1 MKFLN
6 WYHLIIICIG
16 MLISISVQF
25 AIVEITLIITL
36 LSIVTLSILFAKSN
50 RKDNIKSV
58 FIDNTAEIQSD
69 INKYINNLS
78 IPIIMLNDQFQV
90 IHYNQSALKLFV
102 NLANNEPNPSLIRTT
117 LNHNVV
123 EIAHEAASSIRE
135 ITLSN
140 GVIVEMTAGKMYIKS
155 FSMYCTVLSF
165 QDITLL
171 RKAQQARSDLVA
183 NASHELRTPVAAAKA
198 VAETLEEGVDDE
210 LIRQKFQSKLVDEI
224 TRLESIIDGLLRLSH
239 LEAATETM
247 EIEALFPKKLFQIAI
262 ERFNPLL
269 KSSQKIS
276 LNNMAISTVLGDKEQ
291 ILEVITNL
299 LDNALRVTPEKGEIT
314 LTTVDGNNEVRF
326 GISDQ
331 GPGIALIDHERI
343 FERFYSGDLS
353 RTNASNSG
361 LGLAI
366 ARNILNLLDG
376 RIWVESNSGQGTT
389 ICFTLPT
396 AEKN

>member
-1 MKFLN
+1 
-6 WYHLIIICIG
+6 
-16 MLISISVQF
+16 
-25 AIVEITLIITL
+25 
-36 LSIVTLSILFAKSN
+36 
-50 RKDNIKSV
+50 
-58 FIDNTAEIQSD
+58 
-69 INKYINNLS
+69 
-78 IPIIMLNDQFQV
+78 
-90 IHYNQSALKLFV
+90 
-102 NLANNEPNPSLIRTT
+102 
-117 LNHNVV
+117 
-123 EIAHEAASSIRE
+123 
-135 ITLSN
+135 
-140 GVIVEMTAGKMYIKS
+140 
-155 FSMYCTVLSF
+155 
-165 QDITLL
+165 
-171 RKAQQARSDLVA
+171 
-183 NASHELRTPVAAAKA
+183 
-198 VAETLEEGVDDE
+198 
-210 LIRQKFQSKLVDEI
+210 
-224 TRLESIIDGLLRLSH
+224 
-239 LEAATETM
+239 M